1 MSGIQGTSL
10 TGGLS
15 PDGTSGGS
23 QTLRPFANL
32 NLTEDQR
39 TKIRSILQ
47 QAKAQGL
54 SAADVQKQINGVLTT
69 DQQTTLQSDVQ
80 KAQSAPS
87 GHHHHHHGSGGGPAS
102 SSSSSSSAEDGSTP
116 TGTTATDPTTLASG
130 LTATDVQNQAR
141 AALAILAREVEYQA
155 GSSPS

>member
-15 PDGTSGGS
+15 PDATSGGS

-87 GHHHHHHGSGGGPAS
+87 GHHHHHHGSGGGSAS
-102 SSSSSSSAEDGSTP
+102 SSSSSSSAAGGSTP
-116 TGTTATDPTTLASG
+116 TGTTPSG
-130 LTATDVQNQAR
+130 
-141 AALAILAREVEYQA
+141 ILAELK
-155 GSSPS
+155 